1 MCLGS
6 HFWNEVRPQTFLEA
20 CPGREN
26 KNPVPYGMRQDIEE
40 VANRASAKYIACE
53 LGFETASSFI
63 FVCGE
68 AQTMEQSMLLLF
80 FFFLYWGDYFVL

>member
-6 HFWNEVRPQTFLEA
+6 HFWNEIRPQTFIEA

-53 LGFETASSFI
+53 LGFGTASNFI
-63 FVCGE
+63 FSHTHTHTVPPPPVVP
-68 AQTMEQSMLLLF
+68 L
-80 FFFLYWGDYFVL
+80 